1 MIEPGR
7 GLEPAVEEVP
17 MTTPQTRE
25 TNYNHRHSEVS
36 GFDLAPPPPP
46 VASEPR
52 FSAEE
57 VEAMVKSEVARVLE
71 EMHFQIQDRINHEMK
86 QFTEEF
92 IPKLAEKVIKD
103 EIHRL
108 LSNPPV

>member
-1 MIEPGR
+1 MEAQELL
-7 GLEPAVEEVP
+7 GLELCLEDLVVVSPDVGGIKMTHAFAKALKAP
-17 MTTPQTRE
+17 M
-25 TNYNHRHSEVS
+25 
-36 GFDLAPPPPP
+36 AI
-46 VASEPR
+46 VAKNR
-52 FSAEE
+52 VSAEE

-92 IPKLAEKVIKD
+92 IPNLAEKIIKD